1 MVQKKKAVGRPKEF
15 DREQALKQALQVFW
29 EKGYVLAS
37 VGDLCGAMKINAP
50 SLYAAFGNKRRL
62 FLEALEFYEST
73 YWALPVRRFAEES
86 DVRKAVRD
94 FFAASVAVLCSQK
107 IPCGCLTVL
116 AAVSING
123 EEREIL
129 ARVRELRGQILDMFA
144 GRFERAVQEGQLA
157 AETNVSSLALAM
169 NTLLEGLSVQTKN
182 GADARDLDQIPLM
195 AVRMLG

>member
-62 FLEALEFYEST
+62 FLEALEFYESM

-107 IPCGCLTVL
+107 IPCGRSRKRVKMT
-116 AAVSING
+116 
-123 EEREIL
+123 
-129 ARVRELRGQILDMFA
+129 ARQSAWVIRPFS
-144 GRFERAVQEGQLA
+144 F
-157 AETNVSSLALAM
+157 
-169 NTLLEGLSVQTKN
+169 
-182 GADARDLDQIPLM
+182 
-195 AVRMLG
+195 